1 MAESDFTIFYDFRCP
16 FVYNATM
23 WLEKVKQIGGKNPN
37 VDWQPFSLAQINS
50 DKGEGFK
57 CWEQPGAL
65 DGSDN
70 TLLAHRA
77 GLAAKRQG
85 KEAFDAFR
93 IAILKSRHEDKK
105 DLMDPAVVEEA
116 VVKAG
121 LDIGQFKEDLADQA
135 LLRQI
140 GESHT
145 RAVEEYGAF
154 GVPTYV
160 FPNGNAAFIK
170 MFIPSDDQAIEVY
183 DTLTKFVGDLKHVG
197 EVKRPQPPWPQGVI

>member
-1 MAESDFTIFYDFRCP
+1 MADSDFTIFYDFRCP

-23 WLEKVKQIGGKNPN
+23 WLEKVKNLNGKGPN

-50 DKGEGFK
+50 DKDEDFK
-57 CWEQPGAL
+57 YWEQPGAY
-65 DGSDN
+65 DGSDT

-85 KEAFDAFR
+85 PEAFDAFR
-93 IAILKSRHEDKK
+93 IAILKARHEDKK
-105 DLMDPAVVEEA
+105 DLMDPAVVEDAA
-116 VVKAG
+116 VKSG
-121 LDIGQFKEDLADQA
+121 IDMGQFKEDLDDPD

-160 FPNGNAAFIK
+160 FPSGNAAFIK
-170 MFIPSDDQAIEVY
+170 MFIPPDDQAIEVY

-197 EVKRPQPPWPQGVI
+197 EVKRPQPPWPHGVI

>member
-1 MAESDFTIFYDFRCP
+1 
-16 FVYNATM
+16 M
-23 WLEKVKQIGGKNPN
+23 WLEKVKNLNGKDPN

-50 DKGEGFK
+50 DKDEDFK
-57 CWEQPGAL
+57 YWEQPGAY
-65 DGSDN
+65 DGSDT

-85 KEAFDAFR
+85 PEAFDAFR
-93 IAILKSRHEDKK
+93 IAILKARHEDKK
-105 DLMDPAVVEEA
+105 DLMDPAVVEDTA
-116 VVKAG
+116 VKSG
-121 LDIGQFKEDLADQA
+121 IDMGQFKEDLDDPD

-160 FPNGNAAFIK
+160 FPSGNAAFIK
-170 MFIPSDDQAIEVY
+170 MFIPPDDQAVEVY
-183 DTLTKFVGDLKHVG
+183 NTLTKFVGDLKHVG
-197 EVKRPQPPWPQGVI
+197 EVKRPQPPWPHGVI

>member
-1 MAESDFTIFYDFRCP
+1 MADSDFTIFYDFRCP

-23 WLEKVKQIGGKNPN
+23 WLEKVKNLNGKGPN

-50 DKGEGFK
+50 DKDEDFK
-57 CWEQPGAL
+57 YWEQPGAY
-65 DGSDN
+65 DGSDT

-85 KEAFDAFR
+85 PEAFDAFR
-93 IAILKSRHEDKK
+93 IAILKARHEDKK
-105 DLMDPAVVEEA
+105 DLMDPAVVEDAA
-116 VVKAG
+116 VKSG
-121 LDIGQFKEDLADQA
+121 IDMGQFKEDLDDPD

-160 FPNGNAAFIK
+160 FPSGNAAFIK
-170 MFIPSDDQAIEVY
+170 MFIPPDDQAVEVY
-183 DTLTKFVGDLKHVG
+183 NTLTKFVGDLKHVG
-197 EVKRPQPPWPQGVI
+197 VVKRPQPPWPHGVI

>member
-1 MAESDFTIFYDFRCP
+1 MADSDFTIFYDFRCP

-23 WLEKVKQIGGKNPN
+23 WLEKVKKLNGKGPN

-50 DKGEGFK
+50 DKGEDFK
-57 CWEQPGAL
+57 YWERPEAR

-85 KEAFDAFR
+85 LEAFDAFR
-93 IAILKSRHEDKK
+93 ISILKARHEDKK

-116 VVKAG
+116 AIKSGIDV
-121 LDIGQFKEDLADQA
+121 GQFKEDLADRD

-160 FPNGNAAFIK
+160 FPSGNAAFIK
-170 MFIPSDDQAIEVY
+170 MFIPPDDQAVEVY
-183 DTLTKFVGDLKHVG
+183 NTLTKFVGDLKHVG
-197 EVKRPQPPWPQGVI
+197 EVKRPQPSWP

>member
-1 MAESDFTIFYDFRCP
+1 MADSDFTIFYDFRCP

-23 WLEKVKQIGGKNPN
+23 WLEKVKNLNGKGPN

-50 DKGEGFK
+50 DKDEDFK
-57 CWEQPGAL
+57 YWEQPGAY
-65 DGSDN
+65 DGSDT

-85 KEAFDAFR
+85 PEAFDAFR
-93 IAILKSRHEDKK
+93 IAILKARHEDKK
-105 DLMDPAVVEEA
+105 DLMDPAVVEDAA
-116 VVKAG
+116 VKSG
-121 LDIGQFKEDLADQA
+121 IDMGQFKEDLDDPD

-160 FPNGNAAFIK
+160 FPSGNAAFIK
-170 MFIPSDDQAIEVY
+170 MFIPPDDQAVEVY
-183 DTLTKFVGDLKHVG
+183 NTLTKFVGDLKHVG
-197 EVKRPQPPWPQGVI
+197 EVKRPQPPWPHGVI

>member
-1 MAESDFTIFYDFRCP
+1 MADSEFTIFYDFRCP

-23 WLEKVKQIGGKNPN
+23 WLEKVRNLEGRSPEI
-37 VDWQPFSLAQINS
+37 DWQPFSLAQVNS
-50 DKGEGFK
+50 DQGEGFK
-57 CWEQPGAL
+57 YWEQPGAL

-85 KEAFDAFR
+85 KDAFDAFR
-93 IAILKSRHEDKK
+93 IAILKARHEDKK

-116 VVKAG
+116 AVKAG
-121 LDIGQFKEDLADQA
+121 IDLGQFKEDLADPA
-135 LLRQI
+135 LLREI

-145 RAVEEYGAF
+145 RAVEEHGAF

-160 FPNGNAAFIK
+160 FPSGNAAFIK
-170 MFIPSDDQAIEVY
+170 MFIPPDDQVMEVY

-197 EVKRPQPPWPQGVI
+197 EVKRPQPPWPHGVI

>member
-1 MAESDFTIFYDFRCP
+1 MADSDFTIFYDFRCP

-23 WLEKVKQIGGKNPN
+23 WLEKVKNLNGKGPN

-50 DKGEGFK
+50 DKDEDFK
-57 CWEQPGAL
+57 YWEQPGAY
-65 DGSDN
+65 DGSDT

-85 KEAFDAFR
+85 PEAFDAFR
-93 IAILKSRHEDKK
+93 IAILKARHEDKK
-105 DLMDPAVVEEA
+105 DLMDPAVVEDAA
-116 VVKAG
+116 VKSG
-121 LDIGQFKEDLADQA
+121 IDMGQFKEDLDDPD

-160 FPNGNAAFIK
+160 FPSGNAAFIK
-170 MFIPSDDQAIEVY
+170 MFIPPDDQAIEVY

-197 EVKRPQPPWPQGVI
+197 EVKRP